1 MSDPEFILLGDAV
14 WIDFI
19 NTARG
24 RQPDAPD
31 GLADPAAYHRW
42 SKAEKLTSDA
52 TERPWN
58 EVLDFRTRLLSIAS
72 ALADEHQPPSSAIHE
87 VNRVL
92 THSEGHHQLTRVGGA
107 WQLAFTPHRTPTA
120 LEAIAQS
127 AALTLAD
134 PEARVRQCRAEPC
147 TLFFVDRSP
156 GHSRTWCSAE
166 AAAHP
171 TARIER
177 RRVAR

>member
-24 RQPDAPD
+24 RHPDSPD
-31 GLADPAAYHRW
+31 GLADAAAYHRW

-52 TERPWN
+52 TEVPWP
-58 EVLDFRTRLLSIAS
+58 EVLDFRTRLLSVAT

-87 VNRVL
+87 INRLL
-92 THSEGHHQLTRVGGA
+92 TRTAGHHQLTRVGGT
-107 WQLAFTPHRTPTA
+107 WQLGFTPHRTPSA

-134 PEARVRQCRAEPC
+134 PAARVHQCQAAPC

-171 TARIER
+171 TTQIER
-177 RRVAR
+177 RRMAR

>member
-19 NTARG
+19 NTALG
-24 RQPDAPD
+24 RQPDSPD
-31 GLADPAAYHRW
+31 GLTDAAAYHRW

-52 TERPWN
+52 TELPWS
-58 EVLDFRTRLLSIAS
+58 EVLDFRARLLSIAA
-72 ALADEHQPPSSAIHE
+72 ALSDEHQPPSSAIHE
-87 VNRVL
+87 VNRLL
-92 THSEGHHQLTRVGGA
+92 TRTDGHHQLTRVGGT
-107 WQLAFTPHRTPTA
+107 WQLAFTPHRTPSA
-120 LEAIAQS
+120 LEAIARS
-127 AALTLAD
+127 AAVTLAD
-134 PEARVRQCRAEPC
+134 PEARVRQCSAAPC
-147 TLFFVDRSP
+147 TLYFVDRTP

>member
-19 NTARG
+19 NTALG
-24 RQPDAPD
+24 RQPDVPD
-31 GLADPAAYHRW
+31 GLPDAAAYHRW

-52 TERPWN
+52 TELPWS
-58 EVLDFRTRLLSIAS
+58 EVLDFRARLLSIAT

-92 THSEGHHQLTRVGGA
+92 MRTEGHHQLTRVGGA
-107 WQLAFTPHRTPTA
+107 WHLAFTPHRTPSA
-120 LEAIAQS
+120 LEAIAWS
-127 AALTLAD
+127 AAQTLAD
-134 PEARVRQCRAEPC
+134 PEARVRQCGASPC
-147 TLFFVDRSP
+147 TLFFVDRTP
-156 GHSRTWCSAE
+156 GHARTWCSAE

-171 TARIER
+171 TTRIER
-177 RRVAR
+177 RRMAR

>member
-1 MSDPEFILLGDAV
+1 MSDPEFILLGDAL

-19 NTARG
+19 NTGQG
-24 RQPDAPD
+24 RQPEPPD

-42 SKAEKLTSDA
+42 TKAEQLVSDA
-52 TERPWN
+52 TELPWE
-58 EVLDFRTRLLSIAS
+58 EVLAFRTRLSSIAS
-72 ALADEHQPPSSAIHE
+72 ALAGERQPPSAAIHE
-87 VNRVL
+87 VNRIL
-92 THSEGHHQLTRVGGA
+92 ARAAGHHQLTRVSGS
-107 WQLAFTPHRTPTA
+107 WQLAFTPHRPPTA
-120 LEAIAQS
+120 LEAVARS

-134 PEARVRQCRAEPC
+134 PEARVRQCRAAPC

-171 TARIER
+171 VRVER
-177 RRVAR
+177 RRAVR

>member
-24 RQPDAPD
+24 RQPDSPD
-31 GLADPAAYHRW
+31 GLADAAAYHRW
-42 SKAEKLTSDA
+42 SKAEKLASDA
-52 TERPWN
+52 TEVPWP
-58 EVLDFRTRLLSIAS
+58 EVLDFRARLLSVAT
-72 ALADEHQPPSSAIHE
+72 ALADDHQPPSSAIHE
-87 VNRVL
+87 INRL
-92 THSEGHHQLTRVGGA
+92 LMRAEGHHQLTRVGGA
-107 WQLAFTPHRTPTA
+107 WQLAFTSHRTPSA

-134 PEARVRQCRAEPC
+134 AEARVHQCRAAPC

-156 GHSRTWCSAE
+156 GHTRTWCSAE

-171 TARIER
+171 TTQIER

>member
-14 WIDFI
+14 WLDFI

-24 RQPDAPD
+24 RTPDPPD
-31 GLADPAAYHRW
+31 GLSDPAAYHRW
-42 SKAEKLTSDA
+42 TKAEKLASDA
-52 TERPWN
+52 TNLPWDDI
-58 EVLDFRTRLLSIAS
+58 LAFRARLLSIAS
-72 ALADEHQPPSSAIHE
+72 ALAEDRQPPSSAIHE
-87 VNRVL
+87 INRIL
-92 THSEGHHQLTRVGGA
+92 TRAEGHHQLTRVGGA
-107 WQLAFTPHRTPTA
+107 WQMAFAPHRPASA

-127 AALTLAD
+127 AAHTLAD
-134 PEARVRQCRAEPC
+134 AGLRVHQCRAAPC

-166 AAAHP
+166 ADAHSV
-171 TARIER
+171 RVDR